1 MTMMLVL
8 FLARVT
14 ILAAL
19 YAGDE
24 DEGAGST
31 NQGCVVQVGHTVWC
45 IVSHTVSH
53 TVWCRWIVGGS
64 LPSPAGVQQAP
75 PARQPLPACLDQAPE
90 SGALI
95 MWGFFGCQ
103 FRASIDTR
111 VSNKPT
117 SLPGSML

>member
-1 MTMMLVL
+1 MMLVL

-19 YAGDE
+19 YDGDE

-31 NQGCVVQVGHTVWC
+31 NQGCVVQVGHTVC
-45 IVSHTVSH
+45 PTCHTVWCTVCH

-75 PARQPLPACLDQAPE
+75 PARQPLPACLDQAPD

-95 MWGFFGCQ
+95 MWNFFGT
-103 FRASIDTR
+103 DTR
-111 VSNKPT
+111 VST

>member
-1 MTMMLVL
+1 MMLVL

-45 IVSHTVSH
+45 
-53 TVWCRWIVGGS
+53 TVWCRWATLCGGLCAS
-64 LPSPAGVQQAP
+64 LCGAGGLWAALSPAPRG
-75 PARQPLPACLDQAPE
+75 
-90 SGALI
+90 
-95 MWGFFGCQ
+95 
-103 FRASIDTR
+103 
-111 VSNKPT
+111 SNKPHQPASPCLPAWT
-117 SLPGSML
+117 RLQSLELS

>member
-1 MTMMLVL
+1 M
-8 FLARVT
+8 T

-45 IVSHTVSH
+45 IVCLTVCL

-75 PARQPLPACLDQAPE
+75 PARQPLPACLDQAPD

-95 MWGFFGCQ
+95 MWNFFGT
-103 FRASIDTR
+103 DTR
-111 VSNKPT
+111 VST